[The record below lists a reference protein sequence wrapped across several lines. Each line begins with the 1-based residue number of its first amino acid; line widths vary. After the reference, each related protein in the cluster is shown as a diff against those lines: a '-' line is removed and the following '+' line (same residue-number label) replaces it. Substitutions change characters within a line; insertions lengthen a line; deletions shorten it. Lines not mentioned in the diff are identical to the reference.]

1 MSQGVTR
8 SELQERLW
16 ARGFAPAKSLGQ
28 HFLID
33 QNIASS
39 IAQEASR
46 RYHAQAIEIGPGAG
60 ALTVFLAEEFGRVLA
75 IEADRRLAA
84 SLEEVLGARGIGN
97 VEVVVEDAL
106 GFAFER
112 PGLPLVPTVCV
123 GNLPYNISSQLILRV
138 LERAWYVEDM
148 VVMVQA
154 EMADRLLARPGSR
167 ASSALSVRVGL
178 LAEPRLVR
186 SVPASVFVPP
196 PKVASKVVHLARM
209 RDPISV
215 TEPEVYAS
223 TLVAIRAAFQRRRQM
238 LRRVFTKEQCVA
250 LEARGIDPSRRPES
264 LVLEEWVSVGRALE
278 AVNG

>member
-1 MSQGVTR
+1 MPSR
-8 SELQERLW
+8 
-16 ARGFAPAKSLGQ
+16 SLGQ

-39 IAQEASR
+39 IVQEASR
-46 RYHAQAIEIGPGAG
+46 RYHVQAIEIGPGAG
-60 ALTVFLAEEFGRVLA
+60 ALTVFLAEEFDRVLA

-84 SLEEVLGARGIGN
+84 SLEEILATRGARN

-106 GFAFER
+106 GFAFDQ
-112 PGLPLVPTVCV
+112 PGIPLVPTVCV

-138 LERAWYVEDM
+138 LERAWYVEEM

-167 ASSALSVRVGL
+167 AASSLSVRVGL

-186 SVPASVFVPP
+186 SVPPSVFVPP
-196 PKVASKVVHLARM
+196 PKVASKVVQLTRA

-223 TLVAIRAAFQRRRQM
+223 TLLAVRAAFQRRRQM

-250 LEARGIDPSRRPES
+250 LEASGIDPSRRPES
-264 LVLEEWVSVGRALE
+264 LVLEEWVQVGRVLE
-278 AVNG
+278 AVDG